1 MVNVPVLSKQN
12 VLTWAPYTVFCGYV
26 PDIPLE
32 PSLKRLNEYAK
43 LKKMGRG
50 GGAEDTKKSINL
62 KNTNNLDISLLSC
75 KNSVVKKVIML
86 TMSTIKIKPR
96 VDLSI
101 SGSFIVLFS
110 IFLIILPLWLV
121 KPVFITMAKV

>member
-1 MVNVPVLSKQN
+1 
-12 VLTWAPYTVFCGYV
+12 
-26 PDIPLE
+26 
-32 PSLKRLNEYAK
+32 
-43 LKKMGRG
+43 MGRG

-121 KPVFITMAKV
+121 NPVFITMAKV